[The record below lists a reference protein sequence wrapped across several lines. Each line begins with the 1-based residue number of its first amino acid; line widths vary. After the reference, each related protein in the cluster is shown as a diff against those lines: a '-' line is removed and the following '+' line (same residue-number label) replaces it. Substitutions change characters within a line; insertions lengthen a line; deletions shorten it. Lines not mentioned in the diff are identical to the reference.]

1 MDPSV
6 YGPHYWGTLHIAA
19 LYGESLEDF
28 KTLAKSYTTLLPC
41 KKCRRHYTQVLAE
54 YPVDSVTLPFEWS
67 VTVHNIVNKRIGKPV
82 MSVEEARA
90 HWSATPVRIP
100 WATISMVLLV
110 LLIIILLSKGK

>member
-67 VTVHNIVNKRIGKPV
+67 VAVHNIVNKRIGKPV
-82 MSVEEARA
+82 MTLEQA
-90 HWSATPVRIP
+90 WDFWTQPQVRIP